1 MTNELFDL
9 SSSGHFI
16 IAGPCA
22 LESFELARDTAL
34 ELAAISREL
43 GLPIVFKSSF
53 DKANRT
59 SVTSF
64 RGPGLTKGLDWLGRI
79 REQSGLPIITDI
91 HLPEQAARVGEVAD
105 VLQIPAFLCRQTD
118 LLLAAAQTGK
128 IVNVKKGQ
136 FLAPWDMK
144 PVVEKMRSVGHQL
157 IWLTERGAAFGYN
170 NLVVDFRSLAI
181 MKDFACPVIFDATH
195 SVQIPGGQG
204 HASGGR
210 REYVP
215 LLARAAAAAG
225 CSGIFME
232 VHPDPDNALCDGP
245 NSWPLAKTRSLLKEL
260 MSLWSVPHAC

>member
-1 MTNELFDL
+1 MNKLFDL
-9 SSSGHFI
+9 SSTGHFV

-22 LESFELARDTAL
+22 LESFDLARDTAL
-34 ELAAISREL
+34 ELAAISKEL

-64 RGPGLTKGLDWLGRI
+64 RGPGLSRGLDWLGRI
-79 REQSGLPIITDI
+79 REESGLPVITDI
-91 HLPEQAARVGEVAD
+91 HLPEQAAPVGEVVD

-118 LLLAAAQTGK
+118 LLLAAAGTGK

-144 PVVEKMRSVGHQL
+144 LVVEKMRSVGHDM
-157 IWLTERGAAFGYN
+157 IWLTERGASFGYN

-181 MKDFACPVIFDATH
+181 MKEFACPVVFDATH

-204 HASGGR
+204 HSSGGH

-215 LLARAAAAAG
+215 LLARAAAAGG

-232 VHPDPDNALCDGP
+232 VHPDPDKALCDGP
-245 NSWPLAKTRSLLKEL
+245 NSWPLGKAKSLMKEL
-260 MSLWSVPHAC
+260 MALWSVPHEC

>member
-1 MTNELFDL
+1 MNELFKL
-9 SSSGHFI
+9 SLTRHFV

-34 ELAAISREL
+34 ELAAIAGEL

-64 RGPGLTKGLDWLGRI
+64 RGPGLSRGLEWLGRI
-79 REQSGLPIITDI
+79 REESGLPVITDI
-91 HLPEQAARVGEVAD
+91 HLPEQAGPVGEVVD

-118 LLLAAAQTGK
+118 LLVAAAQTGK

-136 FLAPWDMK
+136 FLAPWDMQ
-144 PVVEKMRSVGHQL
+144 PAVEKMRSVGHDKV
-157 IWLTERGAAFGYN
+157 WLTERGASFGYN

-181 MKDFACPVIFDATH
+181 MKEFACPVVFDATH
-195 SVQIPGGQG
+195 SVQIPGGLG
-204 HASGGR
+204 SASGGR
-210 REYVP
+210 REFVP

-225 CSGIFME
+225 CNGLFME
-232 VHPDPDNALCDGP
+232 VHPDPDKALCDGP
-245 NSWPLAKTRSLLKEL
+245 NSWPLRTTKTLLKEL
-260 MSLWSVPHAC
+260 MAHWSVPHEC